1 MEYEKWRL
9 NGHNLVEVL
18 EEFPSLRPN
27 ASLLMTQLPKLQ
39 ARFYSISSSP
49 KLIQDD
55 IHITLGVVEYQPEGK
70 SMHYGVCSK
79 WLEESDVQQEV
90 PVFIRG

>member
-27 ASLLMTQLPKLQ
+27 ASLLLTQLPKLQ
-39 ARFYSISSSP
+39 PRFYSISSSP
-49 KLIQDD
+49 KAVDD
-55 IHITLGVVEYQPEGK
+55 IHITLGVVEYQLEGK
-70 SMHYGVCSK
+70 SIHYGVCSK
-79 WLEESDVQQEV
+79 WLEQLNDGQTV
-90 PVFIRG
+90 PTFVRG